1 MTTKKNISLPNHPVY
16 DSAVG
21 SIKLARIVISNNIQP
36 TQDGT
41 GKAYVI
47 PVENNECIAVHDT
60 NPLFARIHDIQM
72 ERQHYIASHCVKSE
86 STAVP
91 RVSLWTQLISFFNKP
106 IAA

>member
-60 NPLFARIHDIQM
+60 NPLFLSNTVNACDFILMSRKLGGNGFI
-72 ERQHYIASHCVKSE
+72 EKANELRPK
-86 STAVP
+86 
-91 RVSLWTQLISFFNKP
+91 
-106 IAA
+106 